1 MVTKAKPRD
10 LPVNLSCMSMT
21 SCTAPACEKSS
32 WSSFSVVLNGRFPTY
47 NLVAIESNLENAAR
61 TPFPLIKFKIAA
73 ELRRSDNGRTSELL
87 FSPFGLIGKLVGF
100 GNQSKSRA
108 NQGRRCRDLTI

>member
-10 LPVNLSCMSMT
+10 LPVNLSCISMT

-32 WSSFSVVLNGRFPTY
+32 CSSFSVVLNGRFPTY

-61 TPFPLIKFKIAA
+61 TLFPLLEFQIAVNIV
-73 ELRRSDNGRTSELL
+73 EVTIGGLPSCCFHLSGSLCKVLR
-87 FSPFGLIGKLVGF
+87 FGK
-100 GNQSKSRA
+100 QSKSRVES
-108 NQGRRCRDLTI
+108 